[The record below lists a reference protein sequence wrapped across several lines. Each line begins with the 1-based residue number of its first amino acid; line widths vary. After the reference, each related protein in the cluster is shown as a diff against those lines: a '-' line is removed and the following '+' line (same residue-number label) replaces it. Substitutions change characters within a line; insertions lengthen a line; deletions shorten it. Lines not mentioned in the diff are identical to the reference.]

1 MRWNRQRK
9 RQTTLRNVESGRA
22 SASSTG
28 PVGTIS
34 EHSTVV
40 AVKDLVSADLADEVV
55 MLHLQSG
62 VYYGLDAVGVRIWE
76 MIQEPRTVSEIRS
89 TILEEFD
96 VAPDRCQQE
105 MLAFLQDLAVHDLIQ
120 VTEHAPDQ

>member
-1 MRWNRQRK
+1 M
-9 RQTTLRNVESGRA
+9 
-22 SASSTG
+22 
-28 PVGTIS
+28 
-34 EHSTVV
+34 